1 MAAAKPVPPQAAASS
16 GKKGKAPAPT
26 RPGPLAVV
34 RALSETA
41 QEPLAEAKGM
51 SGWRDARLV
60 IGAALE
66 EGDSALLLELR
77 DRAVGLRRR
86 SGDAWQPAEALS
98 CEDPGAAFVAFR
110 KLAVPAPAGK
120 EEPEFEISA
129 RKVPRRVCRV
139 AARPGAKGEQVL
151 VVLGPEL
158 PAPPRRT
165 LGQRLAALFGRLN
178 VFRKKPPPPER
189 DPSLP
194 RVALSATG
202 SQAAVRTEAAAEA
215 DGYELACDLVAA
227 AVRER
232 AGAIAFE
239 AGPQGVAVRLDVD
252 GVARPVPKLEPAL
265 PLDKAG
271 VAAAVGALKAVA
283 GFDPKQRE
291 PQADKVTATV
301 ESKPWACTV
310 SGRRGA
316 AGERLEVVIDHVRPK
331 FKTLADIGMSEAV
344 AGRMQEFLKLESG
357 LLLLAAPRGGG
368 LSTLFDGVITAA
380 DRLLRD
386 FVVLEDA
393 AAPGTD
399 IQNLRPVR
407 WDSRA
412 GGKPATAL
420 ESALREYANV
430 ITTCDLED
438 ADLAQR
444 LVAQA
449 GDGKLVIVGV
459 RAADA
464 AEGIARLH
472 GWGVDPQAVGR
483 VLLGA
488 VGVRLVRKLCPKCR
502 QEFFPAVPALQKY
515 GLDPDVAVTL
525 FRPAKS
531 GCPVCT
537 GTGYL
542 GRTAA
547 CELAA
552 GPTVQA
558 YAAKKADAGV
568 LRKAAA
574 KDGMVSMLHD
584 AIAKAAR
591 GVTAVE
597 EVQRVFKAS

>member
-1 MAAAKPVPPQAAASS
+1 
-16 GKKGKAPAPT
+16 
-26 RPGPLAVV
+26 
-34 RALSETA
+34 
-41 QEPLAEAKGM
+41 
-51 SGWRDARLV
+51 
-60 IGAALE
+60 
-66 EGDSALLLELR
+66 
-77 DRAVGLRRR
+77 
-86 SGDAWQPAEALS
+86 
-98 CEDPGAAFVAFR
+98 
-110 KLAVPAPAGK
+110 
-120 EEPEFEISA
+120 
-129 RKVPRRVCRV
+129 V
-139 AARPGAKGEQVL
+139 AARPGTKGEQVL
-151 VVLGPEL
+151 VVIGPEL

-165 LGQRLAALFGRLN
+165 IGQRLAALFGRLN
-178 VFRKKPPPPER
+178 FFRKQPPPPER

-202 SQAAVRTEAAAEA
+202 PEAAARTEAAAEA

-271 VAAAVGALKAVA
+271 VAAAVGVLKAVA
-283 GFDPKQRE
+283 GFDPKQRG

-310 SGRRGA
+310 SGRRDT

-331 FKTLADIGMSEAV
+331 FKTLADIGMPETV
-344 AGRMQEFLKLESG
+344 IDRVQEFLKLESG
-357 LLLLAAPRGGG
+357 LLVLAAPRGGG
-368 LSTLFDGVITAA
+368 LSTLFDGVVTAA

-393 AAPGTD
+393 AAPRPE

-407 WDSRA
+407 WDSRT
-412 GGKPATAL
+412 GGTPAAAL
-420 ESALREYANV
+420 EAALREYANV
-430 ITTCDLED
+430 ITICDLED
-438 ADLAQR
+438 ADLAKR

-449 GDGKLVIVGV
+449 GEGKLVIVGV

-464 AEGIARLH
+464 AEGVARLT
-472 GWGVDPQAVGR
+472 GWGVDPQEVGR
-483 VLLGA
+483 VLLGV

-502 QEFFPAVPALQKY
+502 QEFFPAVAALGRL

-525 FRPAKS
+525 FRPARS
-531 GCPVCT
+531 GCSVCT

-552 GPTVQA
+552 GPTLQA
-558 YAAKKADAGV
+558 YVSKAADAGV
-568 LRKAAA
+568 LRKAAL
-574 KDGMVSMLHD
+574 KDGMVSVLHD

-591 GVTAVE
+591 GVTSIE
-597 EVQRVFKAS
+597 EVQRVFQQS